1 MATGVGEV
9 GAHTT
14 NPIRGA
20 LGARGALGKPH
31 PSGCGFLAYGVR

>member
-1 MATGVGEV
+1 MTTGVGEV

-20 LGARGALGKPH
+20 LGKPH
-31 PSGCGFLAYGVR
+31 PSGCGFLAYGV